1 MKEKFISSY
10 LCQLLIRYVKEKRDN
25 EFEQALVR
33 VLIGLVLIYYF
44 NDLQFSQAQA
54 VAANALNLVFVPSLF
69 VIAAVSM
76 AACVYFWPGEMPIRR
91 ILSILL
97 DIASLTYLLLV
108 GGSHAAPLCFLYQ
121 WIVIGYGFRFGRTYL
136 LIALVLALS
145 GFGLVIVVEPYWQED
160 QGLAVGLPFSATM
173 ILLDSANSSP
183 PPKASPC
190 SMVMVITEEL

>member
-10 LCQLLIRYVKEKRDN
+10 LCQLLVRYVKEKRDN

-76 AACVYFWPGEMPIRR
+76 AACVYIWPGEMPIQGARACR
-91 ILSILL
+91 GGKYCQK
-97 DIASLTYLLLV
+97 AVYLL
-108 GGSHAAPLCFLYQ
+108 GES
-121 WIVIGYGFRFGRTYL
+121 
-136 LIALVLALS
+136 
-145 GFGLVIVVEPYWQED
+145 
-160 QGLAVGLPFSATM
+160 
-173 ILLDSANSSP
+173 
-183 PPKASPC
+183 
-190 SMVMVITEEL
+190 

>member
-1 MKEKFISSY
+1 MKEKLISSY
-10 LCQLLIRYVKEKRDN
+10 LIQLFIRYVKEKRDN

-44 NDLQFSQAQA
+44 NDLQFAQPQG

-69 VIAAVSM
+69 VIAAVLM
-76 AACVYFWPGEMPIRR
+76 AACVYFWPGERPIRR

-121 WIVIGYGFRFGRTYL
+121 WIVIGY
-136 LIALVLALS
+136 
-145 GFGLVIVVEPYWQED
+145 D
-160 QGLAVGLPFSATM
+160 
-173 ILLDSANSSP
+173 
-183 PPKASPC
+183 
-190 SMVMVITEEL
+190 

>member
-76 AACVYFWPGEMPIRR
+76 AACVYFWPGEMPIV
-91 ILSILL
+91 L
-97 DIASLTYLLLV
+97 
-108 GGSHAAPLCFLYQ
+108 HN
-121 WIVIGYGFRFGRTYL
+121 L
-136 LIALVLALS
+136 LILTTRSRIDARCCQCR
-145 GFGLVIVVEPYWQED
+145 ITNDVV
-160 QGLAVGLPFSATM
+160 
-173 ILLDSANSSP
+173 
-183 PPKASPC
+183 C
-190 SMVMVITEEL
+190 

>member
-10 LCQLLIRYVKEKRDN
+10 LCQLLVRYVKEKRDN

-121 WIVIGYGFRFGRTYL
+121 WIVIGYGFRFGRAILAGRSGPCCWPVVRYLTDIHVFKHIDWSSIQGARACRGGKYCQKAVYL
-136 LIALVLALS
+136 LGES
-145 GFGLVIVVEPYWQED
+145 
-160 QGLAVGLPFSATM
+160 
-173 ILLDSANSSP
+173 
-183 PPKASPC
+183 
-190 SMVMVITEEL
+190 

>member
-10 LCQLLIRYVKEKRDN
+10 VIRLLVRYVKEKRDN

-44 NDLQFSQAQA
+44 NDLQFANPQGL
-54 VAANALNLVFVPSLF
+54 AANALNLVFVPSLF
-69 VIAAVSM
+69 VIAAVLM
-76 AACVYFWPGEMPIRR
+76 VACVYFWPGERPVRR

-97 DIASLTYLLLV
+97 DISSLTYLLIV

-121 WIVIGYGFRFGRTYL
+121 WIVIGNGFRFGRTYL

-145 GFGLVIVVEPYWQED
+145 GFGLVIVVSPYWQDD
-160 QGLAVGLPFSATM
+160 QGLALGLWLGT
-173 ILLDSANSSP
+173 LLISMYSSTLIGRLSSP
-183 PPKASPC
+183 PS
-190 SMVMVITEEL
+190 SESVR

>member
-10 LCQLLIRYVKEKRDN
+10 VIRLLVRYVKEKRDN

-44 NDLQFSQAQA
+44 NDLQFVNPQG

-69 VIAAVSM
+69 VIAAVLM
-76 AACVYFWPGEMPIRR
+76 VACVYFWPGERPVRR

-97 DIASLTYLLLV
+97 DIASLTYLLIV

-121 WIVIGYGFRFGRTYL
+121 WIVIGNGFRFGRTYL

-145 GFGLVIVVEPYWQED
+145 GFGLVIVVSPYWQDD
-160 QGLAVGLPFSATM
+160 QGLALGLWLGS
-173 ILLDSANSSP
+173 IY
-183 PPKASPC
+183 
-190 SMVMVITEEL
+190 

>member
-160 QGLAVGLPFSATM
+160 QGLAVGLPKPMTRPHAA
-173 ILLDSANSSP
+173 LVELD
-183 PPKASPC
+183 
-190 SMVMVITEEL
+190 